1 MDYSEERKSVL
12 ITHVKYKMLTKIL
25 QTLVT
30 MSAYSLHM
38 DPDVFPDPHKFNPE
52 RWLSEDPDLRME
64 RNLVPFLK
72 GSRNCIGMK

>member
-1 MDYSEERKSVL
+1 
-12 ITHVKYKMLTKIL
+12 
-25 QTLVT
+25 VT
-30 MSAYSLHM
+30 ISAYSLHM

-52 RWLSEDPDLRME
+52 RWLSEDPDLRMD